1 MLGKLTRVIKL
12 TKKVG
17 LIKVITMVNLY
28 NNNMDKVDHKLHLNK
43 IKDQQLPLK
52 RVDIK
57 HQTNKHMEL
66 QQKPHKKVLNMVV
79 HREEVQEELTK
90 PLRNLDRNWLQEEQE
105 DSSECKNNSKLSM
118 ITTLVVLT
126 CLSSERLLRISELT

>member
-1 MLGKLTRVIKL
+1 MLGKLMKVIKP

-17 LIKVITMVNLY
+17 LIKVTTMVNHY
-28 NNNMDKVDHKLHLNK
+28 NSNMDQVDHKLHLNK

-66 QQKPHKKVLNMVV
+66 QLESHKKVLNMVV
-79 HREEVQEELTK
+79 LREVDQKALTQ
-90 PLRNLDRNWLQEEQE
+90 PLRNLDRN
-105 DSSECKNNSKLSM
+105 
-118 ITTLVVLT
+118 
-126 CLSSERLLRISELT
+126 

>member
-1 MLGKLTRVIKL
+1 VIKL